1 MKKSFLMSMAI
12 CMLIANTVFSQ
23 GLLKKVTGA
32 MKDELLN
39 TGKSGGKAPSEPE
52 PSCACD
58 QAELILGLGG
68 KLQLDYKEIS
78 VSTMDDGSL
87 LVRDKI
93 SGNYYI
99 VKSGVTKGPLQ
110 AGDPAIAEF
119 DNADTDN
126 SGKDALMQRYKGY
139 INKSGDKYLITFGGE
154 TYGPYAQISQF
165 AVSKSKDKFAA
176 LVVENIVLT
185 EDDGKKLEEAIKNA
199 KNDQERMDLG
209 IQYSQMVQ
217 QKMMNGGGAASI
229 MPKLV
234 TNISNTSYD
243 PQSGGTFTG
252 EMKYDDI
259 LINMYDKVV
268 DMQGNTIL
276 TLKPEFAGG
285 NNLFV
290 SSPNERYAYYNY
302 GTLTFN
308 DKTSLAG
315 LFNPHLMKAD
325 GKVYLAY
332 MYYSPKKNAI
342 MQCKILF

>member
-1 MKKSFLMSMAI
+1 
-12 CMLIANTVFSQ
+12 
-23 GLLKKVTGA
+23 
-32 MKDELLN
+32 
-39 TGKSGGKAPSEPE
+39 
-52 PSCACD
+52 
-58 QAELILGLGG
+58 
-68 KLQLDYKEIS
+68 
-78 VSTMDDGSL
+78 
-87 LVRDKI
+87 
-93 SGNYYI
+93 
-99 VKSGVTKGPLQ
+99 
-110 AGDPAIAEF
+110 
-119 DNADTDN
+119 
-126 SGKDALMQRYKGY
+126 
-139 INKSGDKYLITFGGE
+139 
-154 TYGPYAQISQF
+154 
-165 AVSKSKDKFAA
+165 
-176 LVVENIVLT
+176 
-185 EDDGKKLEEAIKNA
+185 
-199 KNDQERMDLG
+199 
-209 IQYSQMVQ
+209 
-217 QKMMNGGGAASI
+217 

-290 SSPNERYAYYNY
+290 SSSNERYAYYNY

>member
-1 MKKSFLMSMAI
+1 
-12 CMLIANTVFSQ
+12 
-23 GLLKKVTGA
+23 
-32 MKDELLN
+32 
-39 TGKSGGKAPSEPE
+39 
-52 PSCACD
+52 
-58 QAELILGLGG
+58 
-68 KLQLDYKEIS
+68 
-78 VSTMDDGSL
+78 
-87 LVRDKI
+87 
-93 SGNYYI
+93 
-99 VKSGVTKGPLQ
+99 
-110 AGDPAIAEF
+110 
-119 DNADTDN
+119 
-126 SGKDALMQRYKGY
+126 
-139 INKSGDKYLITFGGE
+139 
-154 TYGPYAQISQF
+154 
-165 AVSKSKDKFAA
+165 
-176 LVVENIVLT
+176 
-185 EDDGKKLEEAIKNA
+185 
-199 KNDQERMDLG
+199 MDLG

-243 PQSGGTFTG
+243 PQRGGTFTG

-290 SSPNERYAYYNY
+290 SSSNERYAYYNY

-315 LFNPHLMKAD
+315 LFNPHLMKTD